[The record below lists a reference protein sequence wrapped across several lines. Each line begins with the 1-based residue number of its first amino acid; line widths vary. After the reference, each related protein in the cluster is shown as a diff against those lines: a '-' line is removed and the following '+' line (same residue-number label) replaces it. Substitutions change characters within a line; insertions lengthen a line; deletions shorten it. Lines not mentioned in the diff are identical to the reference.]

1 MNDDDVYEY
10 LLKRSMNDDDVY
22 EYLSKESD
30 SLLAEEVAV
39 LVAGHASDVFAAVEV
54 VRIEHLLYRLYAP
67 RQKTAHPVV
76 LSLAVLAE
84 GAAD

>member
-1 MNDDDVYEY
+1 
-10 LLKRSMNDDDVY
+10 MNDDDVY
-22 EYLSKESD
+22 EYLSKKSD

-67 RQKTAHPVV
+67 RQKAAHPVV